1 MTISYC
7 PSSLILQALL
17 LSRALVSDIG
27 ATLVLLSSWRSLP
40 QSCTNLSKTFTIS
53 LTITTAIYDCQSA
66 APLQQITC
74 SDKKEVG
81 CGTLDAL
88 VCSDL
93 FHLSIS
99 YTNSASLLV
108 ISVAAGDLLERC
120 RRLAIIDSSGNSER
134 DGKCLKK
141 ISTTLREAAP
151 RGKEDESS
159 SDVGHKRPREQEGL
173 QDERTW
179 TIWYDLDGK
188 RHQSRLQTDITS
200 RIRRGRIRCPFPGYR
215 TGEMVVKIDVL
226 PWL

>member
-7 PSSLILQALL
+7 PSSLILLALL

-27 ATLVLLSSWRSLP
+27 ATLSWRSLP
-40 QSCTNLSKTFTIS
+40 QSCTNLFKTFTIS

-134 DGKCLKK
+134 DGKCLRK

-159 SDVGHKRPREQEGL
+159 SDIGRKHPIEQEGL
-173 QDERTW
+173 QGERV
-179 TIWYDLDGK
+179 G
-188 RHQSRLQTDITS
+188 HQSRLKTQN
-200 RIRRGRIRCPFPGYR
+200 
-215 TGEMVVKIDVL
+215 
-226 PWL
+226 